1 MPAKADKETK
11 TLPRQKQRLPGSEAA
26 MRPQP
31 LDDDPEY
38 RPSGKLKGKAA
49 IVTGG
54 DSGIGRAV
62 AILFAKE
69 GADVSIVYLNEHEDA
84 EFTVSRIR
92 TLGRRGLRFAGDIG
106 EPGFCDRVARETADA
121 FGGVDI
127 LVNNVAEQREIK
139 GIEDLNPQQLER
151 TFRTNIFGFIY
162 MTKAVLP
169 HLGEDAAIINTTSI
183 QAYDPEP
190 YLMDYACTKAAI
202 LNFTRSLAKE
212 LAERK
217 IRVNAVAPGPI
228 WTPLIPASF
237 SADHVSRFGKNTLM
251 KRPGQPAEVAPSF
264 LFLACPL
271 DSSYVTGQVI
281 HANGGSE
288 MFS

>member
-1 MPAKADKETK
+1 MPVKAEKETK

-38 RPSGKLKGKAA
+38 RASGKLEGKAA

-69 GADVSIVYLNEHEDA
+69 GADVSIVFVYLNEHEDA

-92 TLGRRGLRFAGDIG
+92 SLGRGALRFAGDIA
-106 EPGFCDRVARETADA
+106 EAEFCERVARETANA
-121 FGGVDI
+121 FGRVDI
-127 LVNNVAEQREIK
+127 LVNNVAEQKEIK
-139 GIEDLNPQQLER
+139 GIEDLNPNQLER

-169 HLGEDAAIINTTSI
+169 HLRADAAIINTTSV

-190 YLMDYACTKAAI
+190 HLMDYACTKGRDSQLHSIAGQGTGRTK
-202 LNFTRSLAKE
+202 N
-212 LAERK
+212 
-217 IRVNAVAPGPI
+217 
-228 WTPLIPASF
+228 
-237 SADHVSRFGKNTLM
+237 SR
-251 KRPGQPAEVAPSF
+251 QCPS
-264 LFLACPL
+264 